1 MACGILN
8 DELIVRV
15 GPDNYEDSLKL
26 TNAKEF
32 NLTGRS
38 MKGWIMVLNN
48 EFDSDE
54 AVMEWVQKGV
64 DFSLTLPSK

>member
-26 TNAKEF
+26 TNAREF
-32 NLTGRS
+32 NITGRS

-64 DFSLTLPSK
+64 DFSLTLPPK